1 MRLFLFA
8 LCLTFAAAVSAQDR
22 GGGPPPEKP
31 KELTPEQL
39 IDSLTEGLKLDAKQ
53 SEKVKALSK
62 DYFDRTKGKGEEAK
76 VLREKLMALE
86 KDLSEQ
92 TRRLEEAI
100 RDELT
105 LEQKDRFD
113 MLRVHRR
120 NAGRGGPRERRE
132 IRIERRGGPGGRPGP
147 GGPPGMDDMG
157 PGRFPPEMWEERR
170 GGPGGPGQGH
180 GGPGA
185 AGPGEP
191 EGDEDD

>member
-8 LCLTFAAAVSAQDR
+8 LCLTFAAFVSAQDR

-31 KELTPEQL
+31 KEQTPDQL

-53 SEKVKALSK
+53 AEKVKALAK
-62 DYFDRTKGKGEEAK
+62 DYFERTKGKGEEAK
-76 VLREKLMALE
+76 ALREKLLALE

-113 MLRVHRR
+113 MLRVRRR
-120 NAGRGGPRERRE
+120 NAGRGGPQERRE
-132 IRIERRGGPGGRPGP
+132 FRIERRGGPGGRPGR
-147 GGPPGMDDMG
+147 GGPPGMEDMG

-170 GGPGGPGQGH
+170 GGPGGSGQGP

-185 AGPGEP
+185 PGEP
-191 EGDEDD
+191 EGDEED